1 MKRLCLW
8 IEEHA
13 VFFDYMDEALFD
25 SLREQG
31 EIFQEDLDG
40 TKHLRIKK
48 NMQLIFPFI
57 GGQNV

>member
-13 VFFDYMDEALFD
+13 VFLDYVEEDLFT
-25 SLREQG
+25 SLKEQG
-31 EIFQEDLDG
+31 EVFQEDSDG

-48 NMQLIFPFI
+48 NVQLIFPFI